1 MLRYF
6 HYYQYGLF
14 THISIFFR
22 SAAFDVEGTR
32 LVVISFGSHF
42 HNTLATL
49 QLIASIEN

>member
-6 HYYQYGLF
+6 NYYQYGLF
-14 THISIFFR
+14 THTSIFFR

-32 LVVISFGSHF
+32 LVVICFDCHF

-49 QLIASIEN
+49 QLFASIEN